1 MTVLPV
7 NSDIIIFQFTVKFPA
22 RTLRRSAG
30 NLDRF
35 PSFLED
41 YDKKD
46 ENESRTAMVQWDA
59 RDRSGRRTGD
69 FIAAPR
75 PSRRFAGSG
84 DGELTYW
91 SHVFTRSMR
100 MFDALHKGEGS

>member
-7 NSDIIIFQFTVKFPA
+7 NSDIIIFQFTVKLPA

-41 YDKKD
+41 YDKED
-46 ENESRTAMVQWDA
+46 ENESLTAMVQWDA

-69 FIAAPR
+69 FIAAPQAISTLCR
-75 PSRRFAGSG
+75 LGRWGTHLLVARIHAV
-84 DGELTYW
+84 DA
-91 SHVFTRSMR
+91 HVRCAS
-100 MFDALHKGEGS
+100 